1 MGLYRFFLRMI
12 PIFNF
17 EILFTK
23 LLYNDIKQHINQ
35 QNFKFFIKKQLY
47 NIKTNVILS
56 QKDV

>member
-23 LLYNDIKQHINQ
+23 LLYNDIKQHIN
-35 QNFKFFIKKQLY
+35 
-47 NIKTNVILS
+47 
-56 QKDV
+56 